1 MPKIPTFVRY
11 PVNTI
16 QLVKDVQ
23 ASSGLPM
30 HDNIVESFY
39 MDQQTPLPEGLSI
52 NTLTGEITGIPKKE
66 SALQSYTVFAENK
79 SGVMSFTIAISV
91 RIGMCKAEG
100 LFQATPVGETAEYK
114 CSERGS
120 YIGTQK
126 SACVLGVTDG
136 EWQKATG
143 FCMSIAV
150 LAIVIVVV
158 VLVIAVVVFLLV
170 RHSRK
175 ARSKGGMKSKVKV
188 DKSKKVSKSKNMK
201 VWIVC

>member
-1 MPKIPTFVRY
+1 M
-11 PVNTI
+11 
-16 QLVKDVQ
+16 
-23 ASSGLPM
+23 
-30 HDNIVESFY
+30 
-39 MDQQTPLPEGLSI
+39 
-52 NTLTGEITGIPKKE
+52 
-66 SALQSYTVFAENK
+66 FADNK

-91 RIGMCKAEG
+91 RIGMCKAES
-100 LFQATPVGETAEYK
+100 LLQETPVGETAEYK

-126 SACVLGVTDG
+126 SACVLGATDG

-150 LAIVIVVV
+150 LTIVIVVV
-158 VLVIAVVVFLLV
+158 VLVIAVTVFLLV

-175 ARSKGGMKSKVKV
+175 SRSKGSVKSKKVKV
-188 DKSKKVSKSKNMK
+188 DKSKKASKSKNMK

>member
-1 MPKIPTFVRY
+1 M
-11 PVNTI
+11 
-16 QLVKDVQ
+16 
-23 ASSGLPM
+23 
-30 HDNIVESFY
+30 
-39 MDQQTPLPEGLSI
+39 
-52 NTLTGEITGIPKKE
+52 
-66 SALQSYTVFAENK
+66 FADNK

-91 RIGMCKAEG
+91 RIGMCKAES
-100 LFQATPVGETAEYK
+100 LLQETPVGETAEYK

-126 SACVLGVTDG
+126 SACVLGATDG

-150 LAIVIVVV
+150 LTIVIVVV
-158 VLVIAVVVFLLV
+158 VLVIAVTVFLLV

-175 ARSKGGMKSKVKV
+175 SRSKGSV
-188 DKSKKVSKSKNMK
+188 KSKKASKSKNMK

>member
-1 MPKIPTFVRY
+1 
-11 PVNTI
+11 
-16 QLVKDVQ
+16 
-23 ASSGLPM
+23 
-30 HDNIVESFY
+30 
-39 MDQQTPLPEGLSI
+39 
-52 NTLTGEITGIPKKE
+52 
-66 SALQSYTVFAENK
+66 
-79 SGVMSFTIAISV
+79 MSFTIAISV
-91 RIGMCKAEG
+91 RIGMCKAES
-100 LFQATPVGETAEYK
+100 LLQETPIGETAEYK

-126 SACVLGVTDG
+126 SACVLGATDG

-158 VLVIAVVVFLLV
+158 VLVFALIVFLLV

-175 ARSKGGMKSKVKV
+175 SRSKGSVKSKKVKV
-188 DKSKKVSKSKNMK
+188 DKSKKASKSKNMK